1 MKIKNSQSAIVFEE
15 NGFFVINNFFDN
27 QTIIEISDFYT
38 SFQFEKSPELNS
50 NIKSCSNEQNYLIN
64 DFLKSK
70 YESKIPEYFDDYQLG
85 GGVFIMKGSGEE
97 SVSSLHQDFNVVD
110 ESKYTSLTIW
120 VPLIDVDEH
129 NGCIQIV
136 AGSHKWFNSIRSFN
150 MPSFFLDFELVAERL
165 TAVPLRKG
173 DAVVFNHSVFHGS
186 KPNYSSNYR
195 PAASFSLISS
205 GAIPIHYIKHEDQVF
220 VCQTDKDFYNDKAK
234 MLFSGQIPD
243 DLNIVKTIPFEKNMI
258 ITKETMT
265 KYLSQKN
272 NFVSRFKAFV
282 SFNKK

>member
-1 MKIKNSQSAIVFEE
+1 MKIKNSQSAIGFEE

-27 QTIIEISDFYT
+27 QTVLEIADFYA
-38 SFQFEKSPELNS
+38 SFQFKKSPELNT
-50 NIKSCSNEQNYLIN
+50 NIKSCSNEQNYLIS

-70 YESKIPEYFDDYQLG
+70 FESKIPEFFEEYQLG

-110 ESKYTSLTIW
+110 ERRFTSLTIW
-120 VPLIDVDEH
+120 VPLIDVDES

-136 AGSHKWFNSIRSFN
+136 AGSHKWFNSVRSFN
-150 MPSFFLDFELVAERL
+150 MPSFFLDFNLVADRL
-165 TAVPLRKG
+165 TAVPLRRG

-220 VCQTDKDFYNDKAK
+220 ICQTDKDFYNEKAK
-234 MLFSGQIPD
+234 MLFSGEIPD
-243 DLNIVKTIPFEKNMI
+243 DLNIVNKIPFEENMI
-258 ITKETMT
+258 ITKDKMT
-265 KYLSQKN
+265 KYLSQKTDFKSRLKS
-272 NFVSRFKAFV
+272 FVSIFK
-282 SFNKK
+282 K